1 MTEPSNRSDGPAGG
15 PPSAERPIK
24 SRWQVG
30 LRTLF
35 LLIFAVAAWLGVIT
49 NRERTRALQSRLDVI
64 RSLVRE
70 LEVDDPGQIA
80 VVKKLDQ
87 WMSEDRWDLYLP
99 PGSYR
104 ICMATREVGD
114 DGFPPTMKSA
124 PIRSGRHR
132 VALDQR
138 TAESSWKGVLTCDGS
153 EQLTIEE
160 PKTFPGDGSSSS
172 GEISVS
178 DQFPANRPVVLS
190 RCQFSNSSAGGGSVA
205 PTATSNG
212 LMVWIEPDPGTM
224 PAR

>member
-1 MTEPSNRSDGPAGG
+1 MTEPSNRSDGPAAG
-15 PPSAERPIK
+15 PPTADRPIK

-35 LLIFAVAAWLGVIT
+35 LLVCAVAAWLGVIT
-49 NRERTRALQSRLDVI
+49 NRERTRTLESRLGVI
-64 RSLVRE
+64 RLLVRE

-80 VVKKLDQ
+80 LVKKLDQ
-87 WMSEDRWDLYLP
+87 WMDEDQWDLYLP

-132 VALDQR
+132 LALDQR
-138 TAESSWKGVLTCDGS
+138 TGKSTWKGVLTCDGS
-153 EQLTIEE
+153 ELLTIEE

-172 GEISVS
+172 GETSVS
-178 DQFPANRPVVLS
+178 EQFPAIRPVVLS
-190 RCQFSNSSAGGGSVA
+190 RCQFSNSSTGGGAVA
-205 PTATSNG
+205 PTATSDG
-212 LMVWIEPDPGTM
+212 LMVWIEPGPGAM

>member
-1 MTEPSNRSDGPAGG
+1 MTEPSNRSDGPAAG
-15 PPSAERPIK
+15 PPTADRPIK
-24 SRWQVG
+24 SRWKIG
-30 LRTLF
+30 LRTLL
-35 LLIFAVAAWLGVIT
+35 LLICAVATWLGVLM
-49 NRERTRALQSRLDVI
+49 NDERTRALQSRLDVI

-99 PGSYR
+99 PGSFR

-132 VALDQR
+132 LALDQR
-138 TAESSWKGVLTCDGS
+138 TGESSWKGVLTCDGS

-160 PKTFPGDGSSSS
+160 PRTFPGDGATTTE
-172 GEISVS
+172 EISVS
-178 DQFPANRPVVLS
+178 EQFPANRPVVLS
-190 RCQFSNSSAGGGSVA
+190 RRQFSDLSPGGGSVA
-205 PTATSNG
+205 PTAPSNG
-212 LMVWIEPDPGTM
+212 LMVWIEPDPGAT